1 MKTAL
6 CRTRCECQATL
17 TAEVDENRVVLRG
30 AARDPRRNRFLPA
43 PANAVLSGGGTTFSI
58 GWLCPWCTRNVL
70 RTFDA
75 AALSFREAESSA
87 PASNAPASSVSS

>member
-30 AARDPRRNRFLPA
+30 AARDPRRHRFLPA
-43 PANAVLSGGGTTFSI
+43 PANTVLSQGSDTKFSI
-58 GWLCPWCTRNVL
+58 GWLCPWCTRNTL
-70 RTFDA
+70 RSFDVT
-75 AALSFREAESSA
+75 ALRFRETDSSDSTA
-87 PASNAPASSVSS
+87 PTVA

>member
-43 PANAVLSGGGTTFSI
+43 PANAVLSEGGDTKFAV
-58 GWLCPWCTRNVL
+58 GWLCPWCTRNTL
-70 RTFDA
+70 RSFDTT
-75 AALSFREAESSA
+75 ALVFRETEATTTVA
-87 PASNAPASSVSS
+87 

>member
-43 PANAVLSGGGTTFSI
+43 PANTVLSEGGDTKFSV
-58 GWLCPWCTRNVL
+58 GWLCPWCTRNTL
-70 RTFDA
+70 RSFDTS
-75 AALSFREAESSA
+75 ALIFREAEA
-87 PASNAPASSVSS
+87 TTTVA

>member
-43 PANAVLSGGGTTFSI
+43 PANAVLSEGGDTKFAV
-58 GWLCPWCTRNVL
+58 GWLCPWCTRNTL
-70 RTFDA
+70 RSFDT
-75 AALSFREAESSA
+75 AALNFRESESTA
-87 PASNAPASSVSS
+87 PSVA